1 MDDDPGIIEETRR
14 YIRDYDKLAE
24 SAKTVRELYD
34 KMLKL
39 YPDGINPHPLWLG
52 ARAVKG
58 QGHSHIPSGIPAV
71 TIRTTRL
78 PNIIWYNC
86 LKI

>member
-24 SAKTVRELYD
+24 SAKTVRKLYD

-58 QGHSHIPSGIPAV
+58 QGLPFPHSVGYSRSHHQD
-71 TIRTTRL
+71 
-78 PNIIWYNC
+78 Y
-86 LKI
+86 